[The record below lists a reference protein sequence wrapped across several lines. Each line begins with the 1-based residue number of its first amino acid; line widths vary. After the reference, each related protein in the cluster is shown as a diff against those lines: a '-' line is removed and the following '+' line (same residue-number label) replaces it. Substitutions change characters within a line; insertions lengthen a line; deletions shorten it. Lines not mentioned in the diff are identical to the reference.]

1 MRTSRN
7 RKLIGLSSLAI
18 IVAIAIWSAG
28 CSSKTEQPPAQGPAS
43 MQMSTA
49 PAGSCQIDAVKMC
62 QATGGGSQSAA
73 QPASA
78 PMAGSYGPSN
88 MPESVEFQIPA
99 GQNIKLMC
107 YYDSQHSSV
116 YKADATPESAL
127 TDNSVDYMK
136 KQGFCSNK

>member
-1 MRTSRN
+1 MTTSKN
-7 RKLIGLSSLAI
+7 RKLTGLWM
-18 IVAIAIWSAG
+18 IVAIAIWSVG
-28 CSSKTEQPPAQGPAS
+28 CSSKTETPGSDGGPHIGMIA
-43 MQMSTA
+43 A

-62 QATGGGSQSAA
+62 QATGGGSQTAA
-73 QPASA
+73 QSASA

-88 MPESVEFQIPA
+88 LPESVEFQIPA
-99 GQNIKLMC
+99 GQSIKLMC

-136 KQGFCSNK
+136 KQGFCSSK

>member
-1 MRTSRN
+1 
-7 RKLIGLSSLAI
+7 
-18 IVAIAIWSAG
+18 
-28 CSSKTEQPPAQGPAS
+28 
-43 MQMSTA
+43 MSTA

-62 QATGGGSQSAA
+62 AATTGSQTAA
-73 QPASA
+73 NQASA
-78 PMAGSYGPSN
+78 PMAGSYGPPN

-116 YKADATPESAL
+116 YKADATPDSAL

>member
-1 MRTSRN
+1 MRK
-7 RKLIGLSSLAI
+7 KLTGLSM

-28 CSSKTEQPPAQGPAS
+28 CSSKTEQPGAAGGPRIAMSPAA
-43 MQMSTA
+43 
-49 PAGSCQIDAVKMC
+49 AGGCQIDAVKMC
-62 QATGGGSQSAA
+62 QATGGGSQTAA
-73 QPASA
+73 QSASA

-88 MPESVEFQIPA
+88 LPESVEFQIPA

-116 YKADATPESAL
+116 YKADATPDSAL

-136 KQGFCSNK
+136 KQGFCSNQ